1 MDSVGYLHLRGKNP
15 PVWYVNF
22 TVEVLSPEGA
32 VIRQRVRRRIGPVTE
47 LTEQQARARKNEILV
62 SEGAT
67 AISTGARP
75 VSPTVAEFVVQ
86 RFMPEH
92 VELLKKAG
100 RLHYGTYLK
109 NHVLPGIGPLRLK
122 DVSHDDIQRLI
133 RLKQNAKPRLI
144 RLKEEVPDALSP
156 QTLRHIRN
164 VCSAI
169 FRLAIIHKLHPGP
182 NPAQYVRLPK
192 MKRQPKRAL
201 TPEECRMLLP
211 ALTTPVREM
220 ASLSMCTSMNFAE
233 MAGLVWQ
240 RVNLTAE
247 AGTADGENLPAYS
260 LAVRQNYFAGEYGS
274 VKSESRE
281 RIVPLPMFVVAAL
294 QEIKAAS
301 KFTGPGDPV
310 FSNRAGRPHTIA
322 NLNKRILKPMAE
334 SLGMGWVSWHAFRRT
349 HATLMDQENAAI
361 ADRIAQM
368 GHSALAMTLKYT
380 SADIERRRG
389 IVELVSALIHGSG
402 GREPSENQG

>member
-1 MDSVGYLHLRGKNP
+1 MR
-15 PVWYVNF
+15 F
-22 TVEVLSPEGA
+22 
-32 VIRQRVRRRIGPVTE
+32 RRRPSATSVTCVPRF
-47 LTEQQARARKNEILV
+47 LDWR
-62 SEGAT
+62 S
-67 AISTGARP
+67 ST
-75 VSPTVAEFVVQ
+75 
-86 RFMPEH
+86 
-92 VELLKKAG
+92 
-100 RLHYGTYLK
+100 
-109 NHVLPGIGPLRLK
+109 
-122 DVSHDDIQRLI
+122 
-133 RLKQNAKPRLI
+133 
-144 RLKEEVPDALSP
+144 
-156 QTLRHIRN
+156 
-164 VCSAI
+164 
-169 FRLAIIHKLHPGP
+169 KLHQGP
-182 NPAQYVRLPK
+182 NPAEYVRLPE

-201 TPEECRMLLP
+201 TLEECRVLLP
-211 ALTTPVREM
+211 ALATPVREM
-220 ASLSMCTSMNFAE
+220 AALSMSTSMSFAG
-233 MAGLVWQ
+233 MAGLVCL

-247 AGTADGENLPAYS
+247 AGTADGENLPAYYS

-281 RIVPLPMFVVAAL
+281 RIVPLPMVVVEAL
-294 QEIKAAS
+294 QKIKVAS

-310 FSNRAGRPHTIA
+310 FSNRAGRPHMIA
-322 NLNKRILKPMAE
+322 NLNKRILKPTAE